1 MKECE
6 SCKAKMIWAVSLAG
20 RAIPMD
26 AKPLDAVP
34 NPARELGVFLL
45 LRRTGEDA
53 PLALPLATVSA
64 LAFESAKELKVPL
77 FVSHFATCPN
87 AQEHRR

>member
-1 MKECE
+1 
-6 SCKAKMIWAVSLAG
+6 MIWAVSLAG
-20 RAIPMD
+20 RRIPMD
-26 AKPLDAVP
+26 GKPLAEFP
-34 NPARELGVFLL
+34 NRELGVFLL
-45 LRRTGEDA
+45 LRRTGEEA

-87 AQEHRR
+87 AQEHRS

>member
-1 MKECE
+1 
-6 SCKAKMIWAVSLAG
+6 MIWAVSLRG
-20 RAIPMD
+20 RRIPMD
-26 AKPLDAVP
+26 GAPLVEFPD
-34 NPARELGVFLL
+34 RELGVFLL

-64 LAFESAKELKVPL
+64 LAFESARELKVPL

-87 AQEHRR
+87 AEQHRSRSA